1 MSAAAVD
8 AQDADTAVRTSAVV
22 PQHIPGSSISL
33 DVSRPCRARDYT
45 CAASL
50 VQSAREAGL
59 CHLSARYTTAVGQ
72 RSRLVFVADADVVVF
87 VMNEALIS
95 RRRGKSQLTP
105 ISGLFISARSTLI

>member
-72 RSRLVFVADADVVVF
+72 RSRLVFVADADVVF